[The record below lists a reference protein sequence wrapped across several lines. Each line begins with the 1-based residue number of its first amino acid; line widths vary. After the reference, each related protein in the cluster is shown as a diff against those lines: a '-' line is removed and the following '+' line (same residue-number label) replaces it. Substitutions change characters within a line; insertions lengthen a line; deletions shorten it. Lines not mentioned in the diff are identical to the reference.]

1 MRPSIKVCKA
11 CSLHRLYSN
20 SLLAK
25 PIPTVSIVFTN
36 ITDRCFGEKITT
48 KEMYE
53 NSCKEIVMSALNG
66 INGTIFMYGQTGA
79 GKTFS
84 MLGEQTEFVKN
95 TRVSTK
101 VQRQSTWGKSS
112 PIKHNLNRRI
122 SGFVSA
128 SQNLS

>member
-1 MRPSIKVCKA
+1 
-11 CSLHRLYSN
+11 
-20 SLLAK
+20 
-25 PIPTVSIVFTN
+25 
-36 ITDRCFGEKITT
+36 
-48 KEMYE
+48 MYE

-112 PIKHNLNRRI
+112 PIKHNFNRRI